1 MISRE
6 PRELV
11 IQPWRSFSLEELREI
26 WAYRGLLWVLA
37 WRDASIRYKYT
48 VLGVLWALLQPVV
61 QVALFTVIFHR
72 IAGLDSGV
80 GVPFGP
86 FVLSGLVLWNLFSA
100 GVNAASDSLVRDANL
115 LARVYFPRVILPLSS
130 LLAPLLDGC
139 VAAALL
145 LFVLVYHGRLTGV
158 GALSVLPLA
167 MLTILAA
174 TGPGL
179 ALSALT
185 VRYRDLRHALP
196 FLQQLLL
203 YGAPVF
209 YPRSAVP
216 EQFRVYLDLN
226 PMVPVMDALRSTL
239 FGLPFEGQRLVL
251 ATGEI
256 LLLLMLGYS
265 YFRRVER
272 TLADE
277 L

>member
-1 MISRE
+1 MT
-6 PRELV
+6 PRTPQELL
-11 IQPWRSFSLEELREI
+11 IRPGRRFSPEELREI
-26 WAYRGLLWVLA
+26 WAHRGLLWALA
-37 WRDASIRYKYT
+37 WRDVTVRYRHT
-48 VLGVLWALLQPVV
+48 ALGILWALLQPAA
-61 QVALFTVIFHR
+61 QAALFTALFHR
-72 IAGLDSGV
+72 LAGLDSGL
-80 GVPFGP
+80 GVPFVP
-86 FVLSGLVLWNLFSA
+86 FVLSGLVLWNVFSA
-100 GVNAASDSLVRDANL
+100 GVNAASDSLVRDASL

-145 LFVLVYHGRLTGV
+145 LAALAYHGRLTGP
-158 GALSVLPLA
+158 GALLVLPLA
-167 MLTILAA
+167 ALSALAA
-174 TGPGL
+174 AGPGL

-185 VRYRDLRHALP
+185 VRFRDLRHVLP

-216 EQFRVYLDLN
+216 ERARIYLDLN
-226 PMVPVMDALRSTL
+226 PMIPIIDAFRAAL
-239 FGLPFEGQRLVL
+239 FGAPFEGRRLAL
-251 ATGEI
+251 ATAEI
-256 LLLLMLGYS
+256 LLLLALGYG

>member
-1 MISRE
+1 
-6 PRELV
+6 V
-11 IQPWRSFSLEELREI
+11 IRPGRSFSPEELREA
-26 WAYRGLLWVLA
+26 WAHRGLLGALA
-37 WRDASIRYKYT
+37 WRDVSIRYKHT
-48 VLGVLWALLQPVV
+48 ALGILWALLQPAA
-61 QVALFTVIFHR
+61 QAALFTALFHR
-72 IAGLDSGV
+72 VAGLDSGI
-80 GVPFGP
+80 GVPFVP

-100 GVNAASDSLVRDANL
+100 GVNAASDSLVRDASL
-115 LARVYFPRVILPLSS
+115 LSKVYFPRVILPLAS

-145 LFVLVYHGRLTGV
+145 LAALAYHGRLAGA
-158 GALSVLPLA
+158 GALLVLPLA
-167 MLTILAA
+167 ALSLLAA
-174 TGPGL
+174 AGPGL

-216 EQFRVYLDLN
+216 ERIRGYLDLN
-226 PMVPVMDALRSTL
+226 PMIPILDAFRAAL
-239 FGLPFEGQRLVL
+239 FGLPFEERRLAL
-251 ATGEI
+251 AAGEI
-256 LLLLMLGYS
+256 LLLLALGYG